1 MKEIAY
7 LLSIV
12 IVMTAAV
19 ATEASEA
26 KCREIAR
33 REYPNDAQMQQF
45 TYNQQVAAYR
55 YMQSVRDAD
64 VKAIAVREYHEDFAM
79 QKFTYD
85 QQSAAKRY
93 MTTVRD
99 AQVKQIALREYPHDY
114 AMQKFTY
121 DQQLA
126 AKNYMATVRD
136 AEINVQTPCEPLG
149 GRPSDKQ
156 RAGQPRAPGGGNG
169 VNILPGDVGLRERLG
184 DDSGQELN
192 VTARGD
198 FGDDPPMGAMLN
210 LRMHY
215 VGEDRAA
222 VLHDGGRG
230 FIAGGFNAE
239 NDHGG

>member
-33 REYPNDAQMQQF
+33 REYPNDAQMQQ
-45 TYNQQVAAYR
+45 
-55 YMQSVRDAD
+55 
-64 VKAIAVREYHEDFAM
+64 
-79 QKFTYD
+79 FTYD

-136 AEINVQTPCEPLG
+136 AEI
-149 GRPSDKQ
+149 KKI
-156 RAGQPRAPGGGNG
+156 A
-169 VNILPGDVGLRERLG
+169 LREYHADFAMQKFTYDQQL
-184 DDSGQELN
+184 SAKQYMVPPAL
-192 VTARGD
+192 TASWHL
-198 FGDDPPMGAMLN
+198 PPSASPWHSWCKHPAN
-210 LRMHY
+210 KSTRQCK
-215 VGEDRAA
+215 RSC
-222 VLHDGGRG
+222 R
-230 FIAGGFNAE
+230 
-239 NDHGG
+239 

>member
-136 AEINVQTPCEPLG
+136 AEIKKIALREYHADFAMQKFTYDQQLSAKQYMVPPALTASWHLP
-149 GRPSDKQ
+149 PSASPWHSWCKHSTSF
-156 RAGQPRAPGGGNG
+156 PTIGNG
-169 VNILPGDVGLRERLG
+169 HSDFAEPPRPLYHLPKLP
-184 DDSGQELN
+184 
-192 VTARGD
+192 A
-198 FGDDPPMGAMLN
+198 
-210 LRMHY
+210 
-215 VGEDRAA
+215 
-222 VLHDGGRG
+222 
-230 FIAGGFNAE
+230 
-239 NDHGG
+239 DHNPALKY